1 MFQPIRHRVLDSSS
15 FSDYIGSR
23 ESEPDSRFP
32 TPYSLFPIPSTNQ
45 RLNRLSSTTPG

>member
-32 TPYSLFPIPSTNQ
+32 IPDSRFPSSTNQ